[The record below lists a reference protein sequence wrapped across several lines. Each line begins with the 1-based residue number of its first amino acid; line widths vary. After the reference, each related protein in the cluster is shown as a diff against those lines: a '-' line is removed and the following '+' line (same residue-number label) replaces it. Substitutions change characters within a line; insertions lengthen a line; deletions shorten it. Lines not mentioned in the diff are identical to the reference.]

1 MHISAAPTNYRVITR
16 LPITTPTPLVIVAA
30 AAITSTA
37 KDEAS
42 ILAPVKPMVPGTVG
56 TDTTA
61 RAPATTAPGTRLI
74 VVR

>member
-1 MHISAAPTNYRVITR
+1 MYSPAAPTNYRVITR

-30 AAITSTA
+30 AIISTA

-42 ILAPVKPMVPGTVG
+42 ILAPVKPKVPGTMG

-61 RAPATTAPGTRLI
+61 RAPAATAPGTHLI

>member
-16 LPITTPTPLVIVAA
+16 LPITTPTPLVIVA